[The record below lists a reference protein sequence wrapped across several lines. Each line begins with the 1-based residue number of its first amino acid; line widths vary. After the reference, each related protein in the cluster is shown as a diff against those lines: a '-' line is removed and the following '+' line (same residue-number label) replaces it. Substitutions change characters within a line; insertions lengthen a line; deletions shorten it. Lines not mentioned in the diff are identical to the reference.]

1 MASSTSTGA
10 AAGKSSWPELVGTKG
25 EEAVA
30 TIMKENPSLKAHTIN
45 QGSFIT
51 MDFRRD
57 RVRVWIDEQGVVTA
71 APKIA

>member
-1 MASSTSTGA
+1 MLLHAGA

-51 MDFRRD
+51 MDHRRD